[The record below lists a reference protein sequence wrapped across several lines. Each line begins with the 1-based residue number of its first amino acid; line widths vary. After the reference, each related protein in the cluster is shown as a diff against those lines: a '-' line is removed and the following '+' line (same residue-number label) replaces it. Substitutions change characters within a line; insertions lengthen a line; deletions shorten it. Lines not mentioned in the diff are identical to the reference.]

1 MKTNR
6 LLSIILSVVLVALM
20 MVPAFGTVS
29 AADVPVDTV
38 VYLASYGSDDNDG
51 TEAAPFATLEKAWTN
66 GNSGNN
72 HTIIVLDSGLL
83 SSSSFIW
90 GSENKAAHTTI
101 KGATA
106 DAVLDLS
113 VKVRMG
119 LYCSGGLTFE
129 NITLKFD
136 QTKTDGVPNTKF
148 YCNSKHVV
156 FAETVKFADNAPI
169 NIFAGGNNI
178 DEGTGST
185 NLEVYGGY
193 YYYIYGGGENTV
205 VKGNVNLT
213 VGGNVNAGENI
224 DDESSNVAQARIYG
238 GGYTTGVTGDVN
250 INYGGNA
257 VARVLTGTGR
267 NSGEIGGKININ
279 VTGGKVT
286 TISATKNVHEHDAD
300 VYITMTGGL
309 CEAIFGGGE
318 SCSITGN
325 TVVYVGGTADV
336 SRRIHG
342 GSYNESPSSGTNR
355 VIGSAT
361 VIIDEGCKLASG
373 TGLSWMNQFYMAIN
387 AGSRLTTD
395 AADEFSTLV
404 FLNDTYSTYSGKISS
419 SYGQDHIVKVAKGGK
434 VESAMNGTAALT
446 VLPDE
451 GNIGVAGTKAYAN
464 GDICDI
470 TAATTDITFA
480 VTDAT
485 ITYNYNNDTDKTV
498 TKNALNGYASKII
511 DNPDDISRQY
521 YNFAGWSTEADGGV
535 EYEAGDDIAVS
546 GDITLYAVWVGVDMN
561 YTVMHIAKSHVGE
574 GTIVFGSDV
583 QVGKYGTIN
592 TPEAK
597 AYLGYTYQVGDV
609 SVEPNQFTL
618 GAVYY
623 TPGEGNA
630 FDVNLDGA
638 VNMLD
643 TVLLKRYFAEWDG
656 YDFTKICYYT
666 SDVNLDGK
674 VDLTDAVQVQR
685 YLAGWE
691 DVTAE

>member
-1 MKTNR
+1 MKINR
-6 LLSIILSVVLVALM
+6 LLSVILSVVLVALM

-29 AADVPVDTV
+29 AADTPVDTV

-51 TEAAPFATLEKAWTN
+51 SEAAPFATLQKAWTN
-66 GNSGNN
+66 SNTGNN
-72 HTIIVLDSGLL
+72 HTIIVVDNVALDST
-83 SSSSFIW
+83 SFIW
-90 GSENKAAHTTI
+90 GSENKAAHTTV

-106 DAVLDLS
+106 DSVLDLS
-113 VKVRMG
+113 IKVRMG
-119 LYCSGGLTFE
+119 LYCSGDLTFE

-136 QTKTDGVPNTKF
+136 QTQTDGVPNAKF
-148 YCNSKHVV
+148 YCNAKHVV
-156 FAETVKFADNAPI
+156 FAETVSFANDAPI

-178 DEGTGST
+178 AAGTGST

-205 VKGNVNLT
+205 VNGDVNLT
-213 VGGNVNAGENI
+213 VGGNINAGENI
-224 DDESSNVAQARIYG
+224 DDKSSNVAQARIYG
-238 GGYTTGVTGDVN
+238 GGFTTGVTGDVN

-257 VARVLTGTGR
+257 IARVLTGTGR
-267 NSGEIGGKININ
+267 TGGQVGGSININ

-286 TISATKNVHEHDAD
+286 TISATKTVNDADAD
-300 VYITMTGGL
+300 VHITMTGGL

-318 SCSITGN
+318 SCSLTGN

-336 SRRIHG
+336 SRRIYG
-342 GSYNESPSSGTNR
+342 GCYNESPSSGTSR
-355 VIGSAT
+355 VIGSST
-361 VIIDEGCKLASG
+361 VIIDNGCALASG
-373 TGLSWMNQFYMAIN
+373 TGLSLWNNNEKGIG
-387 AGSRLTTD
+387 AGSRLNND

-404 FLNDTYSTYSGKISS
+404 FVNGSYSTYSNKLN
-419 SYGQDHIVKVAKGGK
+419 SYGQDHIVTVAVGGT

-451 GNIGVAGTKAYAN
+451 GNIGVAGTKAYAS
-464 GDICDI
+464 GDVCDI

-480 VTDAT
+480 APDAT
-485 ITYNYNNDTDKTV
+485 VTYNYNNGTDMTV
-498 TKNALNGYASKII
+498 TQSALSGYTTKII
-511 DNPDDISRQY
+511 EDPDDISRQY
-521 YNFAGWSTEADGGV
+521 YNFVGWSTEADGGV
-535 EYEAGDDIAVS
+535 EYVAGGDIAVA

-583 QVGKYGTIN
+583 QVGKYDTIN

-597 AYLGYTYQVGDV
+597 SYLGYTYQAGDV
-609 SVEPNQFTL
+609 SIEPNQFTL
-618 GAVYY
+618 GTVYY
-623 TPGEGNA
+623 TPVEGDV

-656 YDFTKICYYT
+656 YDLTKVCYHT

-674 VDLTDAVQVQR
+674 LDLTDAVQVQR

>member
-29 AADVPVDTV
+29 AADAPVDTV
-38 VYLASYGSDDNDG
+38 VYLASYGSDENDG
-51 TEAAPFATLEKAWTN
+51 SEAAPFATLQKAWTN
-66 GNSGNN
+66 GNTGNN
-72 HTIIVLDSGLL
+72 HTIIVVDNVALNST
-83 SSSSFIW
+83 SFIW
-90 GSENKAAHTTI
+90 GSENKAAHTTL

-106 DAVLDLS
+106 DVVLDLS
-113 VKVRMG
+113 IKVRMG
-119 LYCSGGLTFE
+119 IYSSGGLTFE

-136 QTKTDGVPNTKF
+136 QTQTDGVPNAKF
-148 YCNSKHVV
+148 YCNAKHVV
-156 FAETVKFADNAPI
+156 FAETVSFADNAPI

-178 DEGTGST
+178 AAGTGST

-205 VKGNVNLT
+205 VNGDVNLT
-213 VGGNVNAGENI
+213 VGGNVNAGESI

-238 GGYTTGVTGDVN
+238 GGFTTGVTGDVN

-257 VARVLTGTGR
+257 IARVLTGTGR
-267 NSGEIGGKININ
+267 TGGEVGGKININ

-286 TISATKNVHEHDAD
+286 TISATKNVNDTDAD
-300 VYITMTGGL
+300 VHITMTGGL

-318 SCSITGN
+318 SCSLTGN

-342 GSYNESPSSGTNR
+342 GCYNESPSSGTNR

-361 VIIDEGCKLASG
+361 VIIDAGCSLASG
-373 TGLSWMNQFYMAIN
+373 TDLSFMNRFYMAIN

-395 AADEFSTLV
+395 AADEISTLV
-404 FLNDTYSTYSGKISS
+404 FLNDTYSTYSGDISS
-419 SYGQDHIVKVAKGGK
+419 NYGQDHIVKVAAGGT
-434 VESAMNGTAALT
+434 VDSAMNGTAALT
-446 VLPDE
+446 VLPNE
-451 GNIGVAGTKAYAN
+451 GNLGIVGTKTYAS
-464 GDICDI
+464 GQICDI
-470 TAATTDITFA
+470 TAATTDVTFA
-480 VTDAT
+480 APDAVV
-485 ITYNYNNDTDKTV
+485 TYNYNNDTDMTATQKM
-498 TKNALNGYASKII
+498 LNGYIGKII
-511 DNPDDISRQY
+511 ETPDDIAKQY
-521 YNFAGWSTEADGGV
+521 YNFVGWSTEADGGV
-535 EYEAGDDIAVS
+535 EYVAGDDIAVT

-561 YTVMHIAKSHVGE
+561 YTVMHIAKSHVGD

-583 QVGKYGTIN
+583 QVGKYGAIN
-592 TPEAK
+592 TPVAK
-597 AYLGYTYQVGDV
+597 AYLGYTYQAGDV
-609 SVEPNQFTL
+609 SIEPNQFTL
-618 GAVYY
+618 GTVYY
-623 TPGEGNA
+623 TPVEGNV

-656 YDFTKICYYT
+656 YDLTKICYHT